1 MDTHGSKPNRLKK
14 SKLDPDTMEELR
26 QLAELAKRDPTI
38 MQQIT
43 ARRQAEAGLRILSL
57 TTDELE
63 ELEKLSKD

>member
-1 MDTHGSKPNRLKK
+1 MK
-14 SKLDPDTMEELR
+14 ELR

-43 ARRQAEAGLRILSL
+43 ARRQTEAGLRILSL

>member
-1 MDTHGSKPNRLKK
+1 MDTHGSKPNRC
-14 SKLDPDTMEELR
+14 SQGKLDPDTMEELR
-26 QLAELAKRDPTI
+26 QLAELAKRDPKI

>member
-1 MDTHGSKPNRLKK
+1 
-14 SKLDPDTMEELR
+14 MEELR